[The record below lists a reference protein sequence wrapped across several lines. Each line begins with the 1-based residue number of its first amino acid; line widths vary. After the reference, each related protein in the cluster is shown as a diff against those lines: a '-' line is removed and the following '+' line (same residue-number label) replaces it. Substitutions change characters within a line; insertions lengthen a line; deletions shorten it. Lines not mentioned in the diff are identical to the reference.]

1 MANKDLQPQLA
12 WLYKLQEHDREL
24 LSFHKQLQTIPKQ
37 IAQLEAGVTKYK
49 VEITTKTEELGEIEK
64 NLRSL
69 NAKLKMNEEQKEK
82 YRNEQRTITTNK
94 EYAALENQIEFLD
107 EQGGETEEEIL
118 ELMEKVDQ
126 YKDELTALESQAA
139 SEDKKTDEKTKEY
152 REEQKNLKANID
164 QKMEQRKEFFPK
176 IEKNLSTQ
184 YQRWLEKRKSDFVAL
199 GRNGTCGSCR
209 LTIQPQNLKEAQKYE
224 KLVYC
229 TSCKRLLYV
238 EPESSEI
245 PYP

>member
-1 MANKDLQPQLA
+1 MANESLRQQLA
-12 WLYKLQEHDREL
+12 LLYELQEHDREL

-49 VEITTKTEELGEIEK
+49 DEITTKTEELGEIEK

-69 NAKLKMNEEQKEK
+69 NAKLEMNEGQKEK
-82 YRNEQRTITTNK
+82 YRIEQRTVTSDK
-94 EYAALENQIEFLD
+94 EYTALENQIEFLD
-107 EQGGETEEEIL
+107 KQDGETEEEIL

-126 YKDELTALESQAA
+126 YKDELTELESKAE
-139 SEDKKTDEKTKEY
+139 SENQKTVEKTKEY
-152 REEQKNLKANID
+152 REEQKKLKANIE
-164 QKMEQRKEFFPK
+164 QKLEQRKAYFPK
-176 IEKNLSTQ
+176 IEKNLATQ
-184 YQRWLEKRKSDFVAL
+184 YQRWMEKRQSDFVAL

-224 KLVYC
+224 KFVYC
-229 TSCKRLLYV
+229 SSCKRLLYV
-238 EPESSEI
+238 EPKSSDI